1 VSLGTGSQAGNP
13 WLQELPDPVTKATW
27 DNYAIISVSKA
38 NELGIKLNSDYEYY
52 PEKPVIKL
60 TIGKNEVELP
70 VLVIPGMN
78 AETIA
83 VAVGYGRNEGIGKT
97 SAGVGKNVY
106 LYTSFNGTTVDYH
119 VTGV

>member
-1 VSLGTGSQAGNP
+1 MALSPGAASAISSYKKGNGSELVIYQKVSLGTGSQAGNP

-70 VLVIPGMN
+70 V
-78 AETIA
+78 A
-83 VAVGYGRNEGIGKT
+83 GYTGYERRNDCCCCWLWQK
-97 SAGVGKNVY
+97 
-106 LYTSFNGTTVDYH
+106 
-119 VTGV
+119 